1 MSRIGRRSVAVPEGV
16 QVSISDGSISV
27 KGPKGDLKQAILPG
41 VSVRVDGTDKKIRV
55 ERTSES
61 EQSRCNHGTM
71 RVLIANMIQG
81 VTKEFEKGL
90 RISGV
95 GYGAKLQG
103 EKLLVLTLGFSH
115 PVEIPVPAG
124 LRVTVPAP
132 EVVLI
137 RGPDRQKVGHFASIV
152 RSKRPIEPYNL
163 KGIRYEDEVVKKKA
177 GKTFVS
183 GA

>member
-1 MSRIGRRSVAVPEGV
+1 MSRIGRRSIEIPEGV
-16 QVSISDGSISV
+16 QVTVSDGALHV
-27 KGPKGDLKQAILPG
+27 KGPKGDLKQNILPG
-41 VSVRVDGTDKKIRV
+41 VTVELNATARKIRV
-55 ERTSES
+55 ERIDDS
-61 EQSRCNHGTM
+61 EQARCNHGTL
-71 RVLIANMIQG
+71 RVLIANMIRG

-103 EKLLVLTLGFSH
+103 DKLIMTLGFSH
-115 PVEIPVPAG
+115 PVELTVPAG
-124 LRVTVPAP
+124 LKVTTPAP

-137 RGPDRQKVGHFASIV
+137 RGTDRQKVGHFAAIV